1 LGYQPGVLH
10 LRGGITLEEA
20 VESTVIETRQ
30 YAKRQ
35 RTWFRRDAEVRWLAG
50 FGDEAEVIAQ
60 ACAVDLGSG
69 QV

>member
-1 LGYQPGVLH
+1 
-10 LRGGITLEEA
+10 